1 MLTNLKIKNFKS
13 WKDTGQIRLAPI
25 TGFFGANSSGKT
37 SLLQFL
43 LAMKQTVESTDRSQ
57 VLNLGDER
65 TLVDLGTFYDV
76 IYRHD
81 PANQLEFNF
90 QWKLPSPLKIPE
102 LKSQELKTGFSIL
115 DFHASI
121 QQIQNNGQNGKIA
134 TREFEYKAGSHQFGM
149 QRNANKSEY
158 KLQSPLYQAKRQMG
172 RAWELPAPVRFYG
185 FPDEVFAY
193 YQNVSF
199 LSEFALQL
207 EKLFNRVYYLG
218 PLREYPHRSYKWS
231 GEAVRDVGQRGEL
244 AVPALLAS
252 RDSKNMIHRGR
263 GRGHRNQ
270 TVEECVAEWLKKMGL
285 IHSFRLQA
293 ITENRKDYELRVQK
307 TPASAEVL
315 ITDVGFGISQ
325 ILPVLVLCYY
335 VPKDSI
341 LILEQP
347 EIHLHPA
354 VQYILAD
361 VFIDAVK
368 TRNVQ
373 IILES
378 HSEHLLLRL
387 QRRIAEEELAAGN
400 AALYFTEYSDDQSR
414 LTPLELDIFGNI
426 TNWPKDFFGDQL
438 GEVAARTLAGINRQ
452 MDKKA

>member
-1 MLTNLKIKNFKS
+1 MITNLQMKNFKS
-13 WKDTGQIRLAPI
+13 WKDTSQTRFAPI

-43 LAMKQTVESTDRSQ
+43 LALKQTVESTDRSQ
-57 VLNLGDER
+57 VFNLGDER

-76 IYRHD
+76 VYHHD
-81 PANQLEFNF
+81 PKNQLEFNF
-90 QWKLPSPLKIPE
+90 QWTLPSGLKIDE
-102 LKSQELKTGFSIL
+102 LESSFSQLSFQSV
-115 DFHASI
+115 I
-121 QQIQNNGQNGKIA
+121 QQSQTNGQSGKL
-134 TREFEYKAGSHQFGM
+134 TTKEFEYHAGENRLGM
-149 QRNANKSEY
+149 QRDGTKGDY
-158 KLQSPLYQAKRQMG
+158 KLLSEPYQARRKQQRV
-172 RAWELPAPVRFYG
+172 WELPVPVRFYG

-193 YQNVSF
+193 YQNVGF

-207 EKLFNRVYYLG
+207 EKLFNRMYYLG

-231 GEAVRDVGQRGEL
+231 GEVVRDVGQRGEL
-244 AVPALLAS
+244 AVPAMLAS
-252 RDSKNMIHRGR
+252 GEAKHIIQRGR
-263 GRGHRNQ
+263 GRRNQ

-285 IHSFRLQA
+285 IHSFRLQPIA
-293 ITENRKDYELRVQK
+293 ENRKDYELRVQK
-307 TPASAEVL
+307 TPQSSEVL

-325 ILPVLVLCYY
+325 ILPILVLCYY
-335 VPKDSI
+335 VPKNSI

-387 QRRIAEEELAAGN
+387 QRRIAEEQFSAQD
-400 AALYFTEYSDDQSR
+400 AALYFTEYRDDQSR
-414 LTPLELDIFGNI
+414 LTPLELDLFGNI
-426 TNWPKDFFGDQL
+426 TNWPKDFFGDQI

-452 MDKKA
+452 AGQ

>member
-1 MLTNLKIKNFKS
+1 MITNLEIKNFKS
-13 WKDTGQIRLAPI
+13 WKDTGQVRLAPI
-25 TGFFGANSSGKT
+25 TGFFGSNSSGKT

-43 LAMKQTVESTDRSQ
+43 LALKQTVESTDRSQ
-57 VLNLGDER
+57 IFNLGDER

-76 IYRHD
+76 IYRHE
-81 PANQLEFNF
+81 PANPLEFDFRWN
-90 QWKLPSPLKIPE
+90 LPFPLKIPE
-102 LKSQELKTGFSIL
+102 LKTAQQKSGLSNIA
-115 DFHASI
+115 FHASI
-121 QQIQNNGQNGKIA
+121 QQSSNIGQNGKIA
-134 TREFEYKAGSHQFGM
+134 IHEFEYKLGEYQFGM
-149 QRNANKSEY
+149 QQSTNKGEY
-158 KLQSPLYQAKRQMG
+158 KLSCHPYQAKRQPG

-207 EKLFNRVYYLG
+207 ERLFSRVYYLG
-218 PLREYPHRSYKWS
+218 PLREYPRRSYKWS
-231 GEAVRDVGQRGEL
+231 GEAVRDVGQRGEF

-252 RDSKNMIHRGR
+252 RDSGNMIHRGR
-263 GRGHRNQ
+263 GRGHKNQ
-270 TVEECVAEWLKKMGL
+270 TVEECVADWLKKMGL
-285 IHSFRLQA
+285 IHSFRLQSIA
-293 ITENRKDYELRVQK
+293 ENRKDYELRVRK
-307 TPASAEVL
+307 TQGAAEVL

-335 VPKDSI
+335 VPKNSI
-341 LILEQP
+341 LIFEQP

-368 TRNVQ
+368 TRQVQ

-387 QRRIAEEELAAGN
+387 QRRIAEEQFITEN
-400 AALYFTEYSDDQSR
+400 AALYFTEYRDDQSL
-414 LTPLELDIFGNI
+414 LTALKLDLLGNI
-426 TNWPKDFFGDQL
+426 TNWPKDFFGDQM
-438 GEVAARTLAGINRQ
+438 GEVAARTLAGINR
-452 MDKKA
+452 KAEK